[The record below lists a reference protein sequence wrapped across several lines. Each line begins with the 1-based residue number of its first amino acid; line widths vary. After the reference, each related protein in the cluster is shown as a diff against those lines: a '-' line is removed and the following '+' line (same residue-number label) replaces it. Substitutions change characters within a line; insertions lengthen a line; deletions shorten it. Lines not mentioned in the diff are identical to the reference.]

1 MPTVLTNS
9 PLRKMTSQVG
19 RRRSADFQVPKS
31 ITRKKQLPRYTS
43 TTKSIVDIAVC
54 LYTVVGCVAAY
65 WQLVF
70 GGDSLFAATL
80 ATLLLTHTTIF
91 SGLLTHE
98 AMHNTLVGGKT
109 INWFLGNVMTV
120 ISGAFT
126 VSFDR
131 LKHQHL
137 AHHRFQVGYDG
148 FSVTKWARAQP
159 AWLLETLLLLEWCYV
174 PVLSFIARVHS
185 LTAPFL
191 LEKHRELRTRMA
203 LALLV
208 DATFFA
214 VIGWWRWR
222 ALVCALISYV
232 LMVMILRVYDC
243 FHHVFDIVPLDTP
256 IAEIPVENKDYE
268 QLHTYSSLFSRS
280 EPWMNWLFLN
290 YGYHNAHHFIPATH
304 WLDLPILDEEIYGDS
319 QQHCLI
325 GMQVLQQFHLHRT
338 NRIRFGLG
346 SPTPRDDGTL
356 DLVGYHG
363 IIMNISFLTY
373 DV

>member
-1 MPTVLTNS
+1 M
-9 PLRKMTSQVG
+9 
-19 RRRSADFQVPKS
+19 
-31 ITRKKQLPRYTS
+31 
-43 TTKSIVDIAVC
+43 
-54 LYTVVGCVAAY
+54 
-65 WQLVF
+65 
-70 GGDSLFAATL
+70 
-80 ATLLLTHTTIF
+80 
-91 SGLLTHE
+91 
-98 AMHNTLVGGKT
+98 
-109 INWFLGNVMTV
+109 

-159 AWLLETLLLLEWCYV
+159 AWLFETLLLLEWCYV
-174 PVLSFIARVHS
+174 PVLSFVARVHS

-222 ALVCALISYV
+222 ALVCAHFLCVDGDDLTCVWLFSSRFRHCVSV
-232 LMVMILRVYDC
+232 LSLLLYNSLEWITR
-243 FHHVFDIVPLDTP
+243 FSPLDTP
-256 IAEIPVENKDYE
+256 VAEIPVENKDYE

-304 WLDLPILDEEIYGDS
+304 WLDL
-319 QQHCLI
+319 
-325 GMQVLQQFHLHRT
+325 VKKRKKK
-338 NRIRFGLG
+338 
-346 SPTPRDDGTL
+346 
-356 DLVGYHG
+356 
-363 IIMNISFLTY
+363 SFKNNLLFL
-373 DV
+373 